1 MSTESKLGDL
11 EITKVAVD
19 EIEPHP
25 ENANQGNVDAIAE
38 SIRING
44 YYAPLIVQA
53 TTGYILAGNH
63 RYRAAK
69 QLGYETVPV
78 IYLDVDDLE
87 AKRIMVAD
95 NRTTRLGRDD
105 DESLTALL
113 EDLGD
118 SEVGLLGT
126 GYSQADLQTLQDSL
140 DKFDAD
146 LRPEPDRDDAWQ
158 TAEQWLVEPIEG
170 PNGTASGVMVH
181 RADRGPLSAEDY
193 NRIRSDLGLGR
204 ANRGAL
210 ATLGIEDWA

>member
-1 MSTESKLGDL
+1 MAESKLGDL
-11 EITKVAVD
+11 EVVYALVD

-25 ENANQGNVDAIAE
+25 ENANVGNIDAIAE

-44 YYAPLIVQA
+44 YYAPMIVQS

-78 IYLDVDDLE
+78 IYLDVDDEE

-95 NRTTRLGRDD
+95 NRTTRLGHDD
-105 DESLTALL
+105 DSALTALL
-113 EDLGD
+113 EELGD
-118 SEVGLLGT
+118 SEVGLMGT

-140 DKFDAD
+140 DKFDPE
-146 LRPEPDRDDAWQ
+146 LTPEPEKEDGWVG
-158 TAEQWLVEPIEG
+158 AEQWLIEPVAG
-170 PNGTASGVMVH
+170 PDGTASAVLIH
-181 RADRGPLSAEDY
+181 RADRKPLSPEDY

-204 ANRGAL
+204 APRGAL